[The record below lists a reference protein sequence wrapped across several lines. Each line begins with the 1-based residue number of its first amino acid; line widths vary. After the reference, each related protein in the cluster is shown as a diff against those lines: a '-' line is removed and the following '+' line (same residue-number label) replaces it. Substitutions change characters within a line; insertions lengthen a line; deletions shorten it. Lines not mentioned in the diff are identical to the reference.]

1 MTNPIENRAAWKI
14 HSDARD
20 AAKKRGA
27 CYGCAQNAGFRAVE
41 AAGLSQPTLDLHV
54 CTRPECRANGATI

>member
-1 MTNPIENRAAWKI
+1 MNKQ
-14 HSDARD
+14 H
-20 AAKKRGA
+20 
-27 CYGCAQNAGFRAVE
+27 E